1 MDQPPS
7 TRTSVTVFSFR
18 VAMTRFGRAATR
30 TTIRVS
36 EAASQGSQLKSPKI
50 CYVYIYMYTLVYIIW
65 YMYICTGTVYIYIYI
80 YFGNWSSTRPVER
93 WVSFCRGYRWWCNME
108 VCEVQSPPCHPSL
121 PNLHVGP
128 GIDEI
133 PNELLVF
140 WSQWNIYMYIYII
153 IYPIRYPHDIL
164 SRPHIFMPYFHCC
177 LHILMTFQHQTMV
190 STGILFFFFWLKHS
204 NRKHHI
210 CMSFPRFSIIFLL
223 VKAPILPKR
232 WFQVA
237 SVAPKWS
244 DTADRWFYPA
254 WAPRARRNCCEEPF
268 LWGKDVGKPGGFSLI
283 FWGF

>member
-1 MDQPPS
+1 
-7 TRTSVTVFSFR
+7 
-18 VAMTRFGRAATR
+18 MTRFGRAATR

-50 CYVYIYMYTLVYIIW
+50 CYVYIYVHISVHYMVYV
-65 YMYICTGTVYIYIYI
+65 YMYRYCIYIYI
-80 YFGNWSSTRPVER
+80 WELKFYKTCWTLSFLLQGLQMVMQHGSLRSPKSTMPSLASKSACWSWNWRNPQR
-93 WVSFCRGYRWWCNME
+93 IVSF
-108 VCEVQSPPCHPSL
+108 
-121 PNLHVGP
+121 
-128 GIDEI
+128 
-133 PNELLVF
+133 F
-140 WSQWNIYMYIYII
+140 WSQWNIYIYMYIYYYISYKISTWYII
-153 IYPIRYPHDIL
+153 TP
-164 SRPHIFMPYFHCC
+164 PYFHAIFS
-177 LHILMTFQHQTMV
+177 LL
-190 STGILFFFFWLKHS
+190 STYSHDFPTPNHGFYRDSFLFFWLKHS